1 MGADTPRWDL
11 LRTATA
17 RYPALVDTPGGG
29 GRSTARD
36 RLWERLLDG
45 QLTRVAV
52 SCDIESSEVFK
63 RFIPRSLGL
72 ERVWPQ
78 AHEQDRRTGAW
89 RSGPE
94 LDRIARELAAEDG
107 WICGSGRLGW
117 DSYFM
122 QNADAVLVF
131 QTAFRRQRMHLAAVR
146 SSVSAFLH
154 AVFRRQSRF
163 DENGQLV
170 KWRGPRQSRAYYART
185 AYVAFELYPEK
196 TFIINRRRYLK
207 RLRAI

>member
-1 MGADTPRWDL
+1 M
-11 LRTATA
+11 
-17 RYPALVDTPGGG
+17 DTPGGD
-29 GRSTARD
+29 GRSAARD
-36 RLWERLLDG
+36 RLWEQLLDG

-63 RFIPRSLGL
+63 RFIPHSLGL

-78 AHEQDRRTGAW
+78 AHEQDRKTGAW

-94 LDRIARELAAEDG
+94 LDRIAQELAAKDG

-117 DSYFM
+117 DTYFM

-131 QTAFRRQRMHLAAVR
+131 QTVLRRWGMHLAGLR
-146 SSVSAFLH
+146 FSVSAFTH
-154 AVFRRQSRF
+154 AVFHRQSRF

-170 KWRGPRQSRAYYART
+170 KWRGPRQSGAFYART

-207 RLRAI
+207 RLRAV